1 MHSANMKI
9 VSYCCVISLYDCSEH
24 MDMGVSDYMSVLS
37 CQVVGRDECYLNAYI
52 SYFSAK

>member
-1 MHSANMKI
+1 MRSANMKI